1 MKRWNRNEKKL
12 HKAVEFTLA
21 EGATHVENFN
31 DCRKTAFTLAE
42 VLITMAVIGVVAAVT
57 VPALVINIQER
68 VQNEQARSA
77 KYKLTK
83 ATDKMKSLGLLD
95 SRYST
100 ANSTQ
105 DFVRELQKHLKL
117 MKVCDNSHLTDC
129 WPTETINLPSAV
141 TGYETDVS
149 KLTTGDKL
157 KAIAPETKA
166 TTTMGIVTADG
177 TPMILLYS
185 PACSALD
192 VARTYS
198 WSTIDNKPETNAT
211 TNCITALID
220 TNGKKGPNML
230 GKDVRTL
237 NSMYGSLG
245 PVDSGTFGTLSSSN
259 CNGLKKKLGINSC
272 STGTDYW
279 GGAMKYCYD
288 RGLHLPSEQT
298 LANLAGAR
306 YGRSDISPLTI
317 IASDYWT
324 KNTWGKNQKEMA
336 EAGNSCIEIWR
347 ATDSVYTTADQII
360 CITENGNQNSMVL
373 DKTATAGYYI
383 PDGHYWSSVEVS
395 SSQARSRYIR
405 STTSGFYTYDR
416 STSDYKALCVGD

>member
-1 MKRWNRNEKKL
+1 MKRWNRDE
-12 HKAVEFTLA
+12 
-21 EGATHVENFN
+21 
-31 DCRKTAFTLAE
+31 RKFCNAFTLAE

-105 DFVRELQKHLKL
+105 DFVKELQKHLKL

-157 KAIAPETKA
+157 KAIAPETKT

-211 TNCITALID
+211 TNCISALID

-245 PVDSGTFGTLSSSN
+245 PIESGVFGKLSSSD
-259 CNGLKKKLGINSC
+259 CNGLKKKLGIRECYSN
-272 STGTDYW
+272 DYW
-279 GGAMKYCYD
+279 GGAMKYCHD

-306 YGRSDISPLTI
+306 YGRSDISKDTVISSTQLAKTNWG
-317 IASDYWT
+317 DQGT
-324 KNTWGKNQKEMA
+324 KTCE
-336 EAGNSCIEIWR
+336 EIWR
-347 ATDSVYTTADQII
+347 SVENGRWASADQII
-360 CITENGNQNSMVL
+360 CIDNGTSNSMGL
-373 DKTATAGYYI
+373 NKTSTAAYYI
-383 PDGHYWSSVEVS
+383 ADDRYWSSVEVS
-395 SSQARSRYIR
+395 SSKARRRTI
-405 STTSGFYTYDR
+405 TSDSSSFNTNDR
-416 STSDYKALCVGD
+416 SESSFKAFCVGD

>member
-1 MKRWNRNEKKL
+1 MSSNKKGITGMKRWNRNE
-12 HKAVEFTLA
+12 
-21 EGATHVENFN
+21 
-31 DCRKTAFTLAE
+31 RKFYSAFTLAE

-57 VPALVINIQER
+57 VPALVININER

-141 TGYETDVS
+141 TGYETSVAN
-149 KLTTGDKL
+149 LTTGDKL
-157 KAIAPETKA
+157 KAIAPKTKTA
-166 TTTMGIVTADG
+166 KTMGIVTADG

-185 PACSALD
+185 QECSPLD
-192 VARTYS
+192 TARTYG

-211 TNCITALID
+211 TNCISALID

-279 GGAMKYCYD
+279 GGAMKYCHD

-306 YGRSDISPLTI
+306 YGKSDISPLTI

-324 KNTWGKNQKEMA
+324 KNSWGDNQRA
-336 EAGNSCIEIWR
+336 LAAAGKSCAEIWR
-347 ATDSVYTTADQII
+347 ETNAVYTTADQII
-360 CITENGNQNSMVL
+360 CITENGNNNSMGL
-373 DKTATAGYYI
+373 DKTGDAAAGYPNI
-383 PDGHYWSSVEVS
+383 ADGGYWSSVEVS
-395 SSQARSRYIR
+395 SSQARRRGINSSASY
-405 STTSGFYTYDR
+405 FYTDVR
-416 STSDYKALCVGD
+416 SYSGTKALCVGD

>member
-1 MKRWNRNEKKL
+1 MKRWNRNE
-12 HKAVEFTLA
+12 
-21 EGATHVENFN
+21 
-31 DCRKTAFTLAE
+31 RKFYSAFTLAE

-57 VPALVINIQER
+57 VPALVININER

-157 KAIAPETKA
+157 KAIAPETKS

-192 VARTYS
+192 TARTYS

-211 TNCITALID
+211 TNCISALID

-237 NSMYGSLG
+237 NSMYGSL
-245 PVDSGTFGTLSSSN
+245 DSVESSVFGTLSSSE

-272 STGTDYW
+272 STGNDYW
-279 GGAMKYCYD
+279 GGAMKYCHD

-324 KNTWGKNQKEMA
+324 KNSWGDSQRAMA
-336 EAGNSCIEIWR
+336 AEGKSCTEIWR

-360 CITENGNQNSMVL
+360 CITENGNQNSMGL
-373 DKTATAGYYI
+373 DKTTTAGYYI
-383 PDGHYWSSVEVS
+383 PDGIYWSNAEGTS
-395 SSQARSRYIR
+395 SKARSRSVNSFR
-405 STTSGFYTYDR
+405 SNFHSIDR
-416 STSDYKALCVGD
+416 STSNRRALCVGD

>member
-1 MKRWNRNEKKL
+1 MKKRELRRL
-12 HKAVEFTLA
+12 
-21 EGATHVENFN
+21 
-31 DCRKTAFTLAE
+31 TAFTLAE

-105 DFVRELQKHLKL
+105 DFVKELQKHLKL
-117 MKVCDNSHLTDC
+117 MKVCDNDHLTDC
-129 WPTETINLPSAV
+129 WPTETINLPSSV
-141 TGYETDVS
+141 TGYETSVAN
-149 KLTTGDKL
+149 LTTGDKL
-157 KAIAPETKA
+157 KAIAPKTKTA
-166 TTTMGIVTADG
+166 KTMGIVTADG

-192 VARTYS
+192 TARTYS

-211 TNCITALID
+211 TNCISALID

-245 PVDSGTFGTLSSSN
+245 PVQSSVFGTLSSSE

-279 GGAMKYCYD
+279 GGAMKYCHD

-324 KNTWGKNQKEMA
+324 KNSWGDSQKAMA
-336 EAGNSCIEIWR
+336 EAGKSCAEIWR
-347 ATDSVYTTADQII
+347 AKNAVYATAEQII
-360 CITENGNQNSMVL
+360 CIPTSGNSMGL

-383 PDGHYWSSVEVS
+383 PDGRYWSSVEVS
-395 SSQARSRYIR
+395 SSQARRRDINSNLSSFSTDSRSR
-405 STTSGFYTYDR
+405 SNFS
-416 STSDYKALCVGD
+416 ALCVGD

>member
-1 MKRWNRNEKKL
+1 MKRWNRNE
-12 HKAVEFTLA
+12 
-21 EGATHVENFN
+21 
-31 DCRKTAFTLAE
+31 RKFYSAFTLAE

-57 VPALVINIQER
+57 VPALVININER

-100 ANSTQ
+100 ANSTR
-105 DFVRELQKHLKL
+105 DFVNELQKHLKL
-117 MKVCDNSHLTDC
+117 MKVCDNDHLTDC
-129 WPTETINLPSAV
+129 WPTETINLPAAV
-141 TGYETDVS
+141 TGYETSVANL
-149 KLTTGDKL
+149 KTGDKL
-157 KAIAPETKA
+157 KAIAPETKTA
-166 TTTMGIVTADG
+166 TTMGIVTADG

-192 VARTYS
+192 TARTYS

-211 TNCITALID
+211 TNCISALID

-245 PVDSGTFGTLSSSN
+245 PVESGLFGKLSTSN
-259 CNGLKKKLGINSC
+259 CNGLKKKLGIRECYSN
-272 STGTDYW
+272 DYW

-306 YGRSDISPLTI
+306 YGRSDISYRTV
-317 IASDYWT
+317 IASDYWAQHYS
-324 KNTWGKNQKEMA
+324 WSDAGSQAAQAAGKSCYDIIA
-336 EAGNSCIEIWR
+336 ANSG
-347 ATDSVYTTADQII
+347 YQGFDQII
-360 CITENGNQNSMVL
+360 CIPSADNSMHI
-373 DKTATAGYYI
+373 DKTGNAAPGYSI
-383 PDGHYWSSVEVS
+383 ADGTYWSSVEVS
-395 SSQARSRYIR
+395 SSQARRRGFNSNA
-405 STTSGFYTYDR
+405 SGFDPFDR
-416 STSDYKALCVGD
+416 SNSYYKALCVGD